1 MSYCRFSDGDVYA
14 YESCYGGIQFY
25 VNADKDK
32 PLEDHVCKTYSE
44 AYQYIKYLSEK
55 RGLNVPTYAIEALR
69 EDAMKEVKRLNPQLL
84 TLVHDLFSA
93 LQALCDANECEYC
106 ILACE
111 PYDQC
116 PIDGLRR
123 RVKECE

>member
-1 MSYCRFSDGDVYA
+1 MSRTGLMAQDISEYLRKMCGDGSSDWN
-14 YESCYGGIQFY
+14 YEPISTALLLDIADALDEGADSFNAMGEY
-25 VNADKDK
+25 VE
-32 PLEDHVCKTYSE
+32 LW
-44 AYQYIKYLSEK
+44 EK
-55 RGLNVPTYAIEALR
+55 EKARSAKL
-69 EDAMKEVKRLNPQLL
+69 D

-106 ILACE
+106 ILDCE

>member
-1 MSYCRFSDGDVYA
+1 MSRTGLMAQDISEYLRKMCGDGSSDWN
-14 YESCYGGIQFY
+14 YEPISTAFLLDI
-25 VNADKDK
+25 AD
-32 PLEDHVCKTYSE
+32 
-44 AYQYIKYLSEK
+44 
-55 RGLNVPTYAIEALR
+55 AIDEGAKL
-69 EDAMKEVKRLNPQLL
+69 D

-116 PIDGLRR
+116 PIDGLRG

>member
-1 MSYCRFSDGDVYA
+1 MSRTGLMAQDISEYLRKMCGDGSSDWNYEPISTAFLLDVA
-14 YESCYGGIQFY
+14 DGLDEGANSFNSMGEY
-25 VNADKDK
+25 VELWEKEKAKNA
-32 PLEDHVCKTYSE
+32 T
-44 AYQYIKYLSEK
+44 I
-55 RGLNVPTYAIEALR
+55 T
-69 EDAMKEVKRLNPQLL
+69 